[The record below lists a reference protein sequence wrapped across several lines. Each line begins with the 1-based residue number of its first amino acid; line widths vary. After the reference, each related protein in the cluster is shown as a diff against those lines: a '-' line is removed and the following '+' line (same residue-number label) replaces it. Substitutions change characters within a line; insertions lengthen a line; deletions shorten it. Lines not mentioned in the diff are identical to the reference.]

1 MMFLRD
7 EMVPAEMAGFRYGF
21 DTDWPDWY
29 YNLGYTADDIS
40 IQLFGA

>member
-7 EMVPAEMAGFRYGF
+7 EMVPAEMNNWLDEGN
-21 DTDWPDWY
+21 PDWY

-40 IQLFGA
+40 LMLFGA